1 MRQLTVKQKKVIDEV
16 MTKDPEVGNWDEL
29 DIDTIIL
36 LEKIN
41 DTEILS
47 QEVNRYMHD
56 KIWQKLN

>member
-16 MTKDPEVGNWDEL
+16 MRKDPEVSRWDEL

-47 QEVNRYMHD
+47 HEVNRYMHD
-56 KIWQKLN
+56 KIWSRL

>member
-1 MRQLTVKQKKVIDEV
+1 MRQLTVKQKKVIDEA
-16 MTKDPEVGNWDEL
+16 MRKDPEISRWDEL

-56 KIWQKLN
+56 KIWSRL

>member
-1 MRQLTVKQKKVIDEV
+1 MRQLTVKQKKVIDEA
-16 MTKDPEVGNWDEL
+16 MRKDPEVSRWDEL

-56 KIWQKLN
+56 KIWSRL

>member
-16 MTKDPEVGNWDEL
+16 MRKDPEVSRWDEL

-56 KIWQKLN
+56 KIWSRL